1 MANITELQA
10 NLLKMQQL
18 LNAADNET
26 KKKTF
31 QDIVNNLSQQ
41 LEPSVLYSQS
51 TRFSFIRSI

>member
-41 LEPSVLYSQS
+41 LENEK
-51 TRFSFIRSI
+51 